1 VKREAGPKQIGPA
14 VEGSASMMDLSGK
27 KDFYLEPGHV
37 CFSSEPI
44 IIRTVLGS
52 CVAVC
57 LWDRDL
63 CQGGVSHFI
72 QPWAHSRDKATPEYG
87 NAATVA
93 LLRLLEETG
102 SRREH
107 LVAQVA
113 GGAKPEMPGS
123 DDLGFANIEAA
134 HRILERKGI
143 PIASQDVGGT
153 MGRKIIFDTYTGHL
167 VVLKVHRVRDSD
179 WKQE

>member
-1 VKREAGPKQIGPA
+1 
-14 VEGSASMMDLSGK
+14 MDLSGRE
-27 KDFYLEPGHV
+27 DYYLAPGHV
-37 CFSSEPI
+37 CFSVDPLV
-44 IIRTVLGS
+44 IRTVLGS

-72 QPWAHSRDKATPEYG
+72 QPWAHSRELATTEYG

-113 GGAKPEMPGS
+113 GGAKPDKSGAEDIGH
-123 DDLGFANIEAA
+123 ANIAA
-134 HRILERKGI
+134 AQRILQRKGI

-179 WKQE
+179 WISH